1 MRFMFLEALQP
12 TNQVVS
18 SLHSI
23 ATYTVIR
30 RREHCNEDWHYSW
43 FNVEDIELWRVLTL
57 TVI

>member
-1 MRFMFLEALQP
+1 MIFMFLEALQP

-18 SLHSI
+18 SLHAI

-30 RREHCNEDWHYSW
+30 RREHWHYSW